1 MFFCLS
7 ALILNFS
14 HLVQNG
20 STLSGAALG
29 ITDRMEARP
38 QPPVLISQAQSQD
51 ERVSFCDSDLF
62 LPFFG

>member
-7 ALILNFS
+7 ACILNFS